1 MFHNVL
7 HRQMLIP
14 LVLGAFNK
22 QGVDG
27 DQLRLSAPNLGERD
41 FDPNAQPCSSSRATH
56 NKFHRDQSPSWTA
69 LVFYRVSLDLM
80 TKTG

>member
-22 QGVDG
+22 QRVDG

-41 FDPNAQPCSSSRATH
+41 FDPNAQPCSRAIQ
-56 NKFHRDQSPSWTA
+56 NKYHRDQSPAWTA
-69 LVFYRVSLDLM
+69 LMFYRVSLELM